1 MRRGVIPEPERARL
15 LAANEAEKDANH
27 ELHAAVRAAYDAGGS
42 IREIA
47 EALGG
52 RSTNTI
58 QRWLREEGL

>member
-1 MRRGVIPEPERARL
+1 MKRGVIPEPERARL
-15 LAANEAEKDANH
+15 LAADQGERDATA

-47 EALGG
+47 EALD

-58 QRWLREEGL
+58 QRWLKVT